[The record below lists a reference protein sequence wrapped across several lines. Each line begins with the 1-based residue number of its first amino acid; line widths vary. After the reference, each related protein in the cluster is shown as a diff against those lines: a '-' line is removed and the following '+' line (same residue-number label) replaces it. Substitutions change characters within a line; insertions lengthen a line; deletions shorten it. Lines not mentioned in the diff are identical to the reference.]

1 MSQYVVTVPV
11 RWSDQDSNGH
21 INNAKIVTLAE
32 EARIQWLNKDAA
44 AEGLVSFDVPK
55 VVVSLHVE
63 FHRPLSADGE
73 VQVGISVKRIGRTSF
88 TLCYS
93 GAQADHD
100 RFTAETT
107 LVVLD
112 RTSEEP
118 RPLTDQER
126 SYLLRHAVDNAE
138 KRPLAKTA

>member
-1 MSQYVVTVPV
+1 MGKYHVAVPV
-11 RWSDQDSNGH
+11 RWSDQDVNGH
-21 INNAKIVTLAE
+21 INNAKIVTLVE

-44 AEGLVSFDVPK
+44 VEGLVSFDTPK

-63 FHRPLSADGE
+63 FQRPLSADCDVE
-73 VQVGISVKRIGRTSF
+73 VSISVRRIGRTSF

-93 GAQADHD
+93 GMQADLD

-112 RTSEEP
+112 RSDGQP
-118 RPLTDQER
+118 RPLTDPER
-126 SYLLRHAVDNAE
+126 RYLLRHIVDDAVVPKIVE
-138 KRPLAKTA
+138 SV